1 MPRRYARK
9 GNLLPFRR
17 DHHILMRSSKIGIT
31 SNLSGLAGSKT
42 HHNYL
47 ISKRSQCFT
56 LISHPVDL
64 ITYNGTSW
72 VQAQFPIVI
81 GITCMPRKRNMQ
93 IAKRLIGHTTIGFRH
108 YFLSSQCLCFKIFSF
123 EHQLAHFGN
132 IFQRI
137 GISII
142 IGTSCPNSFFIQLDM
157 LHTGIAEYHR
167 SQPPV
172 TQRKCFSPNLS
183 GFIIPQFIFL
193 CGSLQVRTCP

>member
-1 MPRRYARK
+1 
-9 GNLLPFRR
+9 
-17 DHHILMRSSKIGIT
+17 
-31 SNLSGLAGSKT
+31 
-42 HHNYL
+42 
-47 ISKRSQCFT
+47 
-56 LISHPVDL
+56 
-64 ITYNGTSW
+64 
-72 VQAQFPIVI
+72 
-81 GITCMPRKRNMQ
+81 MPRKRNMQ
-93 IAKRLIGHTTIGFRH
+93 IAKRLIGIPLLVFAII
-108 YFLSSQCLCFKIFSF
+108 FSVCQCLCFKIFSF

-183 GFIIPQFIFL
+183 GFIIPQFIIL
-193 CGSLQVRTCP
+193 VRQPASKNLPITAPPLSILFSY